1 VPLNWLIID
10 HRSRKL
16 YAAGNIRRPKDDTL
30 ELVPAMSTIVDLAAV
45 EVQLAAPWYR
55 QVSHQQWHALLATFM
70 GWVVDAFDFSI
81 LAFILIDIQKSFAV
95 DRALL
100 GALGTVTLVTRAL
113 GGIAAGTAADKIGRK
128 LPLMVSILWF
138 SLFAFLSGFSRSY
151 AMLFALRAL
160 FGIGMGGEWAAGTPL
175 ALEHWPARSRGMAS
189 GMLQGGWFWGYLLA
203 AVAFQFI
210 YPIFSAMPHLGWRVM
225 FWIAIV
231 PALFTLR
238 IVAGVSE
245 SPVWLEHQRA
255 VQTAQ
260 LRREAVE
267 EPRFSLVRIFQ
278 RDLLGTTIQTTAVM
292 SAFLCAGHAAIFW
305 YPTLLRDAGRS
316 PLPYLVAF
324 NLGAVAGLA
333 VCGRLSETV
342 LGRRGAV
349 SIAAL
354 AGLASIPLYL
364 HATGPAMLSLG
375 ALMMGAFG
383 CGMVGVAPAYVTEQ
397 FPTGTRGIGPGF
409 CYHVAAAVA
418 SIIPILIGSLQ
429 DRGVPLSDAMTVAI
443 AITLIFSAGLIWL
456 GPETRG
462 RNFNET

>member
-1 VPLNWLIID
+1 
-10 HRSRKL
+10 
-16 YAAGNIRRPKDDTL
+16 
-30 ELVPAMSTIVDLAAV
+30 MSTIVDSPAV

-55 QVSHQQWHALLATFM
+55 QISHEQWHAFWATFM

-95 DRALL
+95 DRALV
-100 GALGTVTLVTRAL
+100 GALGTVTLVMRAL

-160 FGIGMGGEWAAGTPL
+160 FGIGMGAEWAAGTPL
-175 ALEHWPARSRGMAS
+175 ALEHWPARSRGMVS
-189 GMLQGGWFWGYLLA
+189 GILQGGWFWGYLLA
-203 AVAFQFI
+203 AVAFQFV
-210 YPIFSAMPHLGWRVM
+210 YPIFSGMPQLGWRLM

-231 PALFTLR
+231 PALFTVWLL
-238 IVAGVSE
+238 AGVSE
-245 SPVWLEHQRA
+245 SPVWLEHHRA

-260 LRREAVE
+260 LQREAEE
-267 EPRFSLVRIFQ
+267 EPKFSLVRIFQ
-278 RDLLGTTIQTTAVM
+278 PDLLGTTIHTTAVF
-292 SAFLCAGHAAIFW
+292 SAFHCAAYAMIFW
-305 YPTLLRDAGRS
+305 YPTLLRDAGRA

-324 NLGAVAGLA
+324 NLGGVAGMA
-333 VCGRLSETV
+333 VCGRMSETM

-354 AGLASIPLYL
+354 AGLGSIPLYL
-364 HATGPAMLSLG
+364 HATSPAMLWLG
-375 ALMMGAFG
+375 ALTMGAFG
-383 CGMVGVAPAYVTEQ
+383 CGMVGVAPAYVTER
-397 FPTGTRGIGPGF
+397 FPTATRSVGPGF
-409 CYHVAAAVA
+409 CFHVAAAVA
-418 SIIPILIGSLQ
+418 SVIPVLIGSLQ
-429 DRGVPLSDAMTVAI
+429 DRGATLTHVMTIAI
-443 AITLIFSAGLIWL
+443 AITLILCAGLIWL

>member
-1 VPLNWLIID
+1 M
-10 HRSRKL
+10 K
-16 YAAGNIRRPKDDTL
+16 
-30 ELVPAMSTIVDLAAV
+30 TIVGRPAV

-55 QVSHQQWHALLATFM
+55 QITREQWHAFGATFM
-70 GWVVDAFDFSI
+70 GWVVDAFDFNI
-81 LAFILIDIQKSFAV
+81 LAFILIDIQKSFRV
-95 DRALL
+95 DRALV
-100 GALGTVTLVTRAL
+100 GALGTATLAMRAL

-151 AMLFALRAL
+151 ATLFALRAL

-175 ALEHWPARSRGMAS
+175 ALEHWPARSRGMVS

-231 PALFTLR
+231 PALFTVWIL
-238 IVAGVSE
+238 AGVSE
-245 SPVWLEHQRA
+245 SPVWLEHQKAVRA
-255 VQTAQ
+255 RQFQ
-260 LRREAVE
+260 REALK
-267 EPRFSLVRIFQ
+267 EPRLSLVRIFQ
-278 RDLLGTTIQTTAVM
+278 GDLLGTTIQTTAVV
-292 SAFLCAGHAAIFW
+292 SAFLCAGYATIFW
-305 YPTLLRDAGRS
+305 YPTLLRDAGRA

-324 NLGAVAGLA
+324 NLGAVAGVA
-333 VCGRLSETV
+333 ACGRLSETI

-354 AGLASIPLYL
+354 FGLASIPLYL
-364 HATGPAMLSLG
+364 HSTGAAMLSLG

-383 CGMVGVAPAYVTEQ
+383 CGMVGVAPAYVTER
-397 FPTGTRGIGPGF
+397 FPTATRGVGPGF
-409 CYHVAAAVA
+409 CYHAAAAVA
-418 SIIPILIGSLQ
+418 SVIPVLMGSLQ
-429 DRGVPLSDAMTVAI
+429 DRGVALTDVMTIAI
-443 AITLIFSAGLIWL
+443 AITLIFSGGLMWL

-462 RNFNET
+462 HNFNEI

>member
-1 VPLNWLIID
+1 
-10 HRSRKL
+10 
-16 YAAGNIRRPKDDTL
+16 
-30 ELVPAMSTIVDLAAV
+30 MSPIADSPAV
-45 EVQLAAPWYR
+45 EVQLAPPWY
-55 QVSHQQWHALLATFM
+55 QEISHEQWHVFWAAFM
-70 GWVVDAFDFSI
+70 GWVVDAFDFNV

-95 DRALL
+95 DRALA

-113 GGIAAGTAADKIGRK
+113 GGIAAGTAADKVGRK

-175 ALEHWPARSRGMAS
+175 TLEHWPARSRGMVS

-203 AVAFQFI
+203 AVAFEFI
-210 YPIFSAMPHLGWRVM
+210 YPMFSAMPHLGWRVM

-231 PALFTLR
+231 PAFFTAWLL
-238 IVAGVSE
+238 AGVSE

-255 VQTAQ
+255 VRAAQ
-260 LRREAVE
+260 LQREAVKK
-267 EPRFSLVRIFQ
+267 PKLSLVQIFQ
-278 RDLLGTTIQTTAVM
+278 HDLLGTTIQTTAVV
-292 SAFLCAGHAAIFW
+292 SAFLCAGYATIFW

-324 NLGAVAGLA
+324 NLGAVAGVA
-333 VCGRLSETV
+333 ICGRMSETV

-354 AGLASIPLYL
+354 AGLGSIPLYL
-364 HATGPAMLSLG
+364 HTTSPATLWLG
-375 ALMMGAFG
+375 ALTMGAFG
-383 CGMVGVAPAYVTEQ
+383 CGMVGVAPAYVTER
-397 FPTGTRGIGPGF
+397 FPTATRGIGPGF
-409 CYHVAAAVA
+409 CYHAAAAVA
-418 SIIPILIGSLQ
+418 SIIPVLMGSLQ
-429 DRGVPLSDAMTVAI
+429 DRGVALIDVMTIAI
-443 AITLIFSAGLIWL
+443 AITLILCAGLIWL

-462 RNFNET
+462 RNFNAT

>member
-1 VPLNWLIID
+1 
-10 HRSRKL
+10 
-16 YAAGNIRRPKDDTL
+16 
-30 ELVPAMSTIVDLAAV
+30 MSTIVDLPEV
-45 EVQLAAPWYR
+45 EVRLAAPWYR
-55 QVSHQQWHALLATFM
+55 QISHQQWHAFWATFM
-70 GWVVDAFDFSI
+70 GWVVNAFDFNI

-95 DRALL
+95 DRALV
-100 GALGTVTLVTRAL
+100 GALGTVTLVMRAL

-175 ALEHWPARSRGMAS
+175 ALEHWPARSRGVVS

-231 PALFTLR
+231 PALFTVWIL
-238 IVAGVSE
+238 AGVSE
-245 SPVWLEHQRA
+245 SPVWLEHHRA
-255 VQTAQ
+255 VRTAQ
-260 LRREAVE
+260 LQPEAAE

-278 RDLLGTTIQTTAVM
+278 RDLLGTTIQTTAVIG
-292 SAFLCAGHAAIFW
+292 AFLCAGQATIFW

-324 NLGAVAGLA
+324 NLGAVVGVA

-342 LGRRGAV
+342 VGRRGAA

-354 AGLASIPLYL
+354 AGVASIPLYL
-364 HATGPAMLSLG
+364 HATGPAMVWLG

-383 CGMVGVAPAYVTEQ
+383 CGMVGVAPAYVTER
-397 FPTGTRGIGPGF
+397 FPTETRGAGPGF
-409 CYHVAAAVA
+409 CYHAAAAVA

-429 DRGVPLSDAMTVAI
+429 DRGVALTDAMTVAI
-443 AITLIFSAGLIWL
+443 AITLMFSAGLIWL

-462 RNFNET
+462 RNFNALQR